1 MFIMAFIPFIGGL
14 SAKMYDDLSDNKLL
28 QQWHNKTFMEFLKGI
43 HFISFTT
50 VSIQEPLFFIVSYLA
65 NVLNYFGN
73 YDAYSEHYEYS
84 LLFSFL
90 LLFAIIDYS
99 KITAVN
105 LFDKILIL
113 CFCAVMFLEP
123 ILLRRFFQ
131 NSEFSLQKLIM
142 RITLLVFA
150 MIFYVFATS
159 MPMKYIYAYIIGYFV
174 FSVGVQGYSLHTTK
188 KQQ

>member
-1 MFIMAFIPFIGGL
+1 MAFISFLGGL
-14 SAKMYDDLSDNKLL
+14 SAKMYDDFSDNNLL
-28 QQWHNKTFMEFLKGI
+28 QKFHNKTFMEFLKGI

-50 VSIQEPLFFIVSYLA
+50 ASIQEPLFFIVSYLA

-90 LLFAIIDYS
+90 LLFAIIDYT

-113 CFCAVMFLEP
+113 CFCSIMFLEP

-131 NSEFSLQKLIM
+131 NSEFSLQKMIM
-142 RITLLVFA
+142 RITMLVFA

-174 FSVGVQGYSLHTTK
+174 FSVGVQCYSLHATK